1 LIIVAV
7 VGAAL
12 LWNYRQ
18 RRTYADFFDPA
29 IEHAEHGLARFS
41 QRASGT
47 HVPGV
52 RRFRDLIPLFGFR
65 FKTAGGRLGG
75 QGHYSSHLAM
85 LGDGSVGLQRHGL
98 PVTVGWIV
106 VALEGR
112 MALLP
117 RVRVDLPLGATLS
130 GLREVSRPTVIDYW
144 DLWADAIFIRF
155 RINPG
160 SWGPRIRLTQ
170 NEERAFQAL
179 TPRAC
184 RIFMQASTPAGSLSG
199 ALPNPYAMYLEV
211 WGAPLHGQASAK
223 PMEGD
228 IGAWR
233 NDFRPED
240 LEELVRL
247 SIQFANTASVAP
259 N

>member
-1 LIIVAV
+1 MLISALLGLSAMAMTLDQRDPTQAPRDAFSRCLFAFADAQVQERKPLAEFE
-7 VGAAL
+7 AAL
-12 LWNYRQ
+12 PQ
-18 RRTYADFFDPA
+18 
-29 IEHAEHGLARFS
+29 
-41 QRASGT
+41 QC
-47 HVPGV
+47 
-52 RRFRDLIPLFGFR
+52 
-65 FKTAGGRLGG
+65 
-75 QGHYSSHLAM
+75 
-85 LGDGSVGLQRHGL
+85 
-98 PVTVGWIV
+98 
-106 VALEGR
+106 
-112 MALLP
+112 
-117 RVRVDLPLGATLS
+117 
-130 GLREVSRPTVIDYW
+130 
-144 DLWADAIFIRF
+144 
-155 RINPG
+155 
-160 SWGPRIRLTQ
+160 Q